1 MFIFIS
7 TAVLVLVA
15 LPLDAVVVVF
25 GEDDTV
31 ALLIE
36 ENLRYIGV
44 GFDLDIE
51 ITVRVDPRPN
61 HRGVGGSAGIVME
74 ADVSGTFI
82 MFMTTRRQRTPCLC
96 I

>member
-15 LPLDAVVVVF
+15 LTLDAVVVVF
-25 GEDDTV
+25 GEEDTV

-36 ENLRYIGV
+36 ANLRYIGV
-44 GFDLDIE
+44 GFDLDIG
-51 ITVRVDPRPN
+51 ITRVDPRPN
-61 HRGVGGSAGIVME
+61 HRGVGGSAGIVTE
-74 ADVSGTFI
+74 ADVSGTSI
-82 MFMTTRRQRTPCLC
+82 MVMTTRRQRTPCLC

>member
-44 GFDLDIE
+44 GFDLDIG
-51 ITVRVDPRPN
+51 ITRVDPMPN